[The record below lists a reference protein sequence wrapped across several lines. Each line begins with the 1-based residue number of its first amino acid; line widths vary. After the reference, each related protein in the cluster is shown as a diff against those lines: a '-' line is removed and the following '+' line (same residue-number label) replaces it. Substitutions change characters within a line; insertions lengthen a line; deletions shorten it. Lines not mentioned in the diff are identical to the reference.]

1 MRAIVIEADWA
12 PRAKTELTPDEL
24 ERRSALD
31 GTQVWRHPR
40 WSLGQRPDPA
50 IAAEDHI
57 IVRSR
62 AVGICGSDVHMYET
76 DADGYVLLPYK
87 MRMPLVPGHEVAG
100 EVVETGP
107 AVRSLRPGDPVA
119 VETLE
124 YCDRCAACRR
134 GLFNQC
140 ANAHD
145 RGFDLDG
152 GMAEYLLTT
161 ERHARPLAGVRE
173 RFDEQA
179 TYEIGAL
186 CEPASVAFVGMFVQA
201 GGFLPGSTVTVFGC
215 GPIGLASIALARCAG
230 AARVIAF
237 DPQPVRCQLARDL
250 GADIAYDT
258 GELETA
264 GTTPASRLLED
275 TRGAGADLV
284 IDASNAGQL
293 VRAQIESALAVG
305 AKVLY
310 LGVTPGSVP
319 MRTMAYQARAA
330 SAFGMLGHL
339 GGFDPVIALHAA
351 GRLDLS
357 PIVTARW
364 PLAEA
369 ACAIRLAGDRANT
382 KIQLVPDDRVPRVT
396 PNAIWEAA
404 P

>member
-173 RFDEQA
+173 RFDEHA

-275 TRGAGADLV
+275 THGAGVDVAVEAAGAGASVLPE
-284 IDASNAGQL
+284 
-293 VRAQIESALAVG
+293 IEAALAVAGKLVLLG
-305 AKVLY
+305 AE
-310 LGVTPGSVP
+310 PWAVP
-319 MRTMAYQARAA
+319 TRTFAYQARAA
-330 SAFGMLGHL
+330 SIHGSIGNL

-351 GRLDLS
+351 GRLDLRPMLS
-357 PIVTARW
+357 ARYA
-364 PLAEA
+364 LDDGIT
-369 ACAIRLAGDRANT
+369 AIRRASQRQDA
-382 KIQLVPDDRVPRVT
+382 KIMIVQPGRAT
-396 PNAIWEAA
+396 ESAA
-404 P
+404 PAAAH